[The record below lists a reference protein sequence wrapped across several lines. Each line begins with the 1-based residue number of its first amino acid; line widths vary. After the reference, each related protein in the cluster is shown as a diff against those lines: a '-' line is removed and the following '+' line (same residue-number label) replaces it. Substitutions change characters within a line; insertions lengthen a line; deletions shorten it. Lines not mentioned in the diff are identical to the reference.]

1 MANIERFD
9 VWRQRAALTDLAEDG
24 GQFFG
29 TAEGLAFIEQ
39 LHEFFAPGM
48 VGEARSWGYDI
59 ERDDVVN
66 MIVERL
72 LSTVGDGERCPA
84 RYAAS
89 SEKPWAYLWSCA
101 LRWGQSQWGTRGVSL
116 EHAEMMLSPSV
127 DEESPHTSIEEVVS
141 LTFALV
147 SQVIAPKHHAA
158 VHELLSWL
166 AVNPPQRLSYDRDDR
181 VAAHRFCSSLTI
193 DQVTAVMKI
202 ARGSRPNTSA
212 TSLMGQ
218 FLLDPNFRVS
228 ASGSHTRALTHFKN
242 AFRAGETGS
251 RMLSDWAS

>member
-1 MANIERFD
+1 MANVERFD
-9 VWRQRAALTDLAEDG
+9 VWRQRAALTDLADNG
-24 GQFFG
+24 GQFLG

-39 LHEFFAPGM
+39 LHKFFATALM
-48 VGEARSWGYDI
+48 WEARSWGFDI

-72 LSTVGDGERCPA
+72 LSTRGDGERCPA

-89 SEKPWAYLWSCA
+89 SEKPWAYLWSCS
-101 LRWGQSQWGTRGVSL
+101 LRWVQAQWGIRGVTL
-116 EHAEMMLSPSV
+116 ERAEMLLTPPIN
-127 DEESPHTSIEEVVS
+127 EESPHTPIEEVVD

-158 VHELLSWL
+158 VHELLTWL

-181 VAAHRFCSSLTI
+181 VAAHRFCPTLTI

-218 FLLDPNFRVS
+218 FLLDPNFQVS
-228 ASGSHTRALTHFKN
+228 SSGTHARALTHFKN
-242 AFRAGETGS
+242 AFRAGEAGT
-251 RMLSDWAS
+251 RMLSDWT

>member
-1 MANIERFD
+1 MGNIERFD
-9 VWRQRAALTDLAEDG
+9 IWRQRSALTDLAEDG
-24 GQFFG
+24 SKFFG

-48 VGEARSWGYDI
+48 VGEARRWGYDI
-59 ERDDVVN
+59 EHDDVVN

-72 LSTVGDGERCPA
+72 LSMAGDSERCPA

-101 LRWGQSQWGTRGVSL
+101 LRWGQEQWGIRGVSL
-116 EHAEMMLSPSV
+116 ERAEQMLTPSV
-127 DEESPHTSIEEVVS
+127 DEESPHTSIDEVVS

-147 SQVIAPKHHAA
+147 SQVVDRKHHAA

-181 VAAHRFCSSLTI
+181 VAAHKFSPSLTI
-193 DQVTAVMKI
+193 EQVTAVMKI

-228 ASGSHTRALTHFKN
+228 ASGTHARALTNFKN

-251 RMLSDWAS
+251 RMLSDWT